1 MKIRGI
7 SLKSNVVQRKI
18 TPGKLKTLLLYILNK
33 CKSQSEQDNSVIED
47 LKQIP
52 QPVVKISRY
61 FEIQKSKTVKSLAKE
76 NSLLQRRYFL
86 KDVNGMFDPNFVS
99 VPYGS
104 TNEQQLCSLDELD
117 SDIFNVDFSNLS
129 PMSVIEENDFIQDMI
144 NSGMEFPTQ
153 CDGTEEN
160 DFIRDMIN
168 SGMEF
173 PTQCDGTTIEQEV
186 SQKESKKSASW
197 NDENEIIFCKFC
209 DKIFRLDQYDNHFEV
224 HLTKCTICHQ
234 QFLKEQYRP
243 LCNQFLK
250 NIECTIVDC
259 PNLHE
264 YDIETHYNL
273 CVKMQQEKIAQL
285 SID

>member
-153 CDGTEEN
+153 CDGTT
-160 DFIRDMIN
+160 RA
-168 SGMEF
+168 G
-173 PTQCDGTTIEQEV
+173 IEQEV

-243 LCNQFLK
+243 LCNLFLK